1 LWPGKVRGHR
11 QESHERTAML
21 IEFAT
26 VLACLLL
33 GSRYGGMGLGLVSG
47 VGLFLLLFVFG
58 LAPGEPPVRVM
69 LTILAV
75 IGCAATLQA
84 AGGLNVMMQF
94 AERLLRKHPDHITLL
109 APLSTWTITFLC
121 GSGHMVY
128 TLFPIIADIA
138 LHKGIRPERPLAVA
152 AIAGQMSICASPVSV
167 ALVSLVSILAAEQG
181 VGQAYG
187 MFDIILVT
195 LPASL
200 LGTLVAA
207 LWSLRRGLDL
217 KDDPAFQARLAD
229 PAQREAMYAES
240 ATLLNTRYP
249 PSAYRSVLLFF
260 AAIAA
265 VVLLGAFPPLRPAF
279 TVDGARVL
287 LDMNLVIQM
296 MMLIAGACMLFF
308 CTLAPAD
315 ITNGSLFRAGM
326 TGIFSVFGVAWMT
339 DTFFAAHMGT
349 LQASLAQGVQSQP
362 WLYAVVLFLTTK
374 LINSQAAAI
383 VAIAP
388 MGLALGIDPALI
400 IAFFPAANGYFL
412 IPTYPTDLACIGFD
426 RSGTTRLGNYLLD
439 HSFMVPGLIAV
450 TAGSA
455 FGWLL
460 ARLLLGA

>member
-1 LWPGKVRGHR
+1 MIAV
-11 QESHERTAML
+11 
-21 IEFAT
+21 EFMT

-47 VGLFLLLFVFG
+47 LGLFLLIFVFG

-84 AGGLNVMMQF
+84 ASGLNVMMQF

-109 APLSTWTITFLC
+109 APLSTFTITLLC

-138 LHKGIRPERPLAVA
+138 LHKGIRPERPMAVA

-181 VGQAYG
+181 VGQAYD
-187 MFDIILVT
+187 MLDIIMVT

-200 LGTLVAA
+200 LGTMLAA
-207 LWSLRRGLDL
+207 VWSMRRGLEL
-217 KDDPAFQARLAD
+217 KDDPEFQAKLTD
-229 PAQREAMYAES
+229 PLQRSIIYGES

-249 PSAYRSVLLFF
+249 PSAYRSVGIFF
-260 AAIAA
+260 TAIAA
-265 VVLLGAFPPLRPAF
+265 VVLLGALPSLRPAV
-279 TVDGARVL
+279 TVDGAATL

-308 CTLAPAD
+308 CQLAPAD
-315 ITNGSLFRAGM
+315 IANGSLFRAGM

-339 DTFFAAHMGT
+339 DTFFAAHMNA
-349 LQASLAQGVQSQP
+349 LQLGLAEVVQTQP

-426 RSGTTRLGNYLLD
+426 RSGATRIGKYLID

-450 TAGSA
+450 IAGSA
-455 FGWLL
+455 FGYGFAQVLL
-460 ARLLLGA
+460 Q

>member
-1 LWPGKVRGHR
+1 MIVV
-11 QESHERTAML
+11 
-21 IEFAT
+21 EFLT

-33 GSRYGGMGLGLVSG
+33 GSRFGGMGLGLVSG
-47 VGLFLLLFVFG
+47 VGLFLLIFVFG
-58 LAPGEPPVRVM
+58 LVPGEPPVRVM

-84 AGGLNVMMQF
+84 ASGLNVMMQF

-109 APLSTWTITFLC
+109 APLSTFTITLLC

-138 LHKGIRPERPLAVA
+138 LHKGIRPERPMAVA

-181 VGQAYG
+181 IGQAYD
-187 MFDIILVT
+187 MLDIIMVT

-200 LGTLVAA
+200 LGTMLAA
-207 LWSLRRGLDL
+207 LWSMRRGLDL
-217 KDDPAFQARLAD
+217 ADDPEFQAKLAD
-229 PAQREAMYAES
+229 PVQRSVIYGES

-249 PSAYRSVLLFF
+249 PSAYRSVGIFF
-260 AAIAA
+260 IAIAA
-265 VVLLGAFPPLRPAF
+265 VVLLGALPSLRPAV
-279 TVDGARVL
+279 TVDGVTTL

-308 CTLAPAD
+308 CKLAPAD
-315 ITNGSLFRAGM
+315 IANGSLFRAGM

-339 DTFFAAHMGT
+339 DTFFGAHMDA
-349 LQASLAQGVQSQP
+349 LQLSLAEIVQTQP

-426 RSGTTRLGNYLLD
+426 RSGTTRIGKYLID

-450 TAGSA
+450 IAGSA
-455 FGWLL
+455 FGYGF
-460 ARLLLGA
+460 AQLLLR

>member
-1 LWPGKVRGHR
+1 MIVA
-11 QESHERTAML
+11 EL
-21 IEFAT
+21 IT

-47 VGLFLLLFVFG
+47 VGLFVLMFVFG

-84 AGGLNVMMQF
+84 ASGLNVMMQF

-109 APLSTWTITFLC
+109 APLSTYTITFLC

-138 LHKGIRPERPLAVA
+138 LHKGIRPERPMAVA

-167 ALVSLVSILAAEQG
+167 ALVSLVSILAAKQG
-181 VGQAYG
+181 VGHAYS
-187 MFDIILVT
+187 MLDIMLVT

-200 LGTLVAA
+200 LGTMLAA
-207 LWSLRRGLDL
+207 LWSMRRGRELA
-217 KDDPAFQARLAD
+217 DDPEFQAKLAD
-229 PAQREAMYAES
+229 PLQRSIIYGES

-249 PSAYRSVLLFF
+249 PSAYRSVGIFF

-265 VVLLGAFPPLRPAF
+265 VVLLGALPALRPAF
-279 TVDGARVL
+279 TVKGVTTL

-296 MMLIAGACMLFF
+296 MMLIAGACILFF
-308 CTLAPAD
+308 CKVAPAE
-315 ITNGSLFRAGM
+315 IANGSLFRAGM

-339 DTFFAAHMGT
+339 DTFFGAHMGA
-349 LQASLAQGVQSQP
+349 LQTSLAEVVKTQP

-374 LINSQAAAI
+374 LVNSQAAAI

-400 IAFFPAANGYFL
+400 IAFFPAANGYFF

-426 RSGTTRLGNYLLD
+426 RSGTTRIGSYLVN

-450 TAGSA
+450 IASSGI
-455 FGWLL
+455 GYGL
-460 ARLLLGA
+460 AQLLLSSPVH

>member
-1 LWPGKVRGHR
+1 
-11 QESHERTAML
+11 ML
-21 IEFAT
+21 IELT
-26 VLACLLL
+26 VVLACLLL
-33 GSRYGGMGLGLVSG
+33 GSRYGGMGLGLCSG
-47 VGLFLLLFVFG
+47 IGLFLLLFVFG

-84 AGGLNVMMQF
+84 AAGLHVMMQF

-109 APLSTWTITFLC
+109 APLATWTITFLC
-121 GSGHMVY
+121 GSGHLVY

-167 ALVSLVSILAAEQG
+167 ALVSLVSILAAQQG
-181 VGQAYG
+181 VGQPYG
-187 MFDIILVT
+187 MFDIMLVT

-217 KDDPAFQARLAD
+217 EDDPQFQAKLAD
-229 PAQREAMYAES
+229 PVQRAALYGES

-249 PSAYRSVLLFF
+249 PSAYRSVALFF
-260 AAIAA
+260 AGIAA
-265 VVLLGAFPPLRPAF
+265 VVLLGAVPALRPAV
-279 TVDGARVL
+279 TVAGVTTL

-296 MMLIAGACMLFF
+296 MMLIAGASMLLL
-308 CTLAPAD
+308 CRVDPAD

-339 DTFFAAHMGT
+339 DTFFAAHSDA
-349 LQASLAQGVQSQP
+349 LQAGLAQVVQSQP

-426 RSGTTRLGNYLLD
+426 RSGTTRLGNYLVD

-455 FGWLL
+455 FGYLL
-460 ARLLLGA
+460 AQGLLGR